1 LGLPKPNF
9 FVVLIETAGEEDGM
23 VRDEKTPRS
32 PQRDEELAK
41 QASRVGL
48 GIMIPTVFAAAVVVG
63 CALGWWLDE
72 MLGTAPWLTLVFLG
86 FGIAAGVREVL
97 RMLRRMG

>member
-1 LGLPKPNF
+1 
-9 FVVLIETAGEEDGM
+9 M
-23 VRDEKTPRS
+23 VPDEKTPHPSR
-32 PQRDEELAK
+32 RDEELAK

-48 GIMIPTVFAAAVVVG
+48 GIMIPTVFAASVVVG

-72 MLGTAPWLTLVFLG
+72 ILGTGPWLTLIFLG
-86 FGIAAGVREVL
+86 FGMAAGVREVL